1 MAYTAFEDMRLK
13 NIDTYKIQTGPIQ
26 PYLTTAEGNGNDLK
40 SAALRFI
47 HNQCEKLNFDEK
59 IAENEKNN
67 RVLQGTGTD
76 SGQIPYNMQMDIN
89 RLCLER
95 ELEHFIDSGVAED
108 AYNVYYCYLE
118 IFFGRYGKSK
128 KMVELLS
135 EYESNGSSLLMKH
148 RDHYSHSVY
157 VFTLGLAIY
166 ETNKNFRKAF
176 KSHYG
181 FSTDET
187 DREQN
192 LQAANMFL
200 EFWGLTALFHDI
212 GYPFELP
219 FEQAI
224 SYYEVAGEKRGE
236 GPQKPYLSYRAL
248 DMLIHLSDKEQ
259 AHFKDC
265 FHKNFY
271 TIEELLAWGISE
283 KLGEVYGFTEGYLLR
298 KIHEKPIYPE
308 SFDLYMDHAYF
319 SAVRLYHEIIK
330 DPYDPE
336 KIKPDI
342 IRKEHLDAL
351 TAIML
356 HNSLYK
362 FAIAFYK
369 DDDEKKRKG
378 PLPMD
383 MHPLAYLLMLC
394 DELQCWDRTAYGR
407 NSRTEL
413 HPMSV
418 DFDFS
423 NNAITAVY
431 HFDME
436 EHDKIE
442 EYEQKYEKWVNDGK
456 PPKEEPR
463 LKDYSDMAAPAKRF
477 TGDIERIVDTSQI
490 PLNVTQDLQVVDRSS
505 KHTFLSSSNFLH
517 LYDFAVALNGRY
529 QYKGKEKEYK
539 NKWLEAIFED
549 LSLEYQLS
557 NINQAKSFGKYL
569 NALGCFFT
577 DKPVDYDMI
586 THFTPEQMEII
597 APMEHERWIREHI
610 SMGWI
615 YGDAYE
621 TLTPEGITFQDKDE
635 EKRFRS
641 ALREQFRMHKL
652 TMNGDPTEEDVQEH
666 FKTLSDDDKGKDA
679 EPFNRMLELIKQ
691 YDGLRIYQLND
702 EILEGAAVGKISKS
716 GRGLSG
722 EEIEK
727 IRKELESKEK
737 LSAKGYRSLLQRL
750 IRML

>member
-1 MAYTAFEDMRLK
+1 MAYTSFEEMRQRNMELYGV
-13 NIDTYKIQTGPIQ
+13 NGPKK
-26 PYLTTAEGNGNDLK
+26 PYLRSSAGNGNDLK

-47 HNQCEKLNFDEK
+47 HNHCEMLNFDET
-59 IAENEKNN
+59 IAKNEKNSG
-67 RVLQGTGTD
+67 VLQGTGTYF
-76 SGQIPYNMQMDIN
+76 GQIPYNMQMDIN

-118 IFFGRYGKSK
+118 MFFGRYGKSK

-135 EYESNGSSLLMKH
+135 EFESNGSSLLMKH

-166 ETNKNFRKAF
+166 ETNENFRKAF
-176 KSHYG
+176 KNHYG
-181 FSTDET
+181 FTMDSP
-187 DREQN
+187 EQN
-192 LQAANMFL
+192 RAAANSFL

-224 SYYEVAGEKRGE
+224 SYYEVAGEKRGK

-248 DMLIHLSDKEQ
+248 DMLIDLTKEEQ
-259 AHFKDC
+259 ASFEKY
-265 FHKNFY
+265 FHKTFY

-283 KLGEVYGFTEGYLLR
+283 KLGKDYGFTEGYLLR

-308 SFDLYMDHAYF
+308 TFGLYMDHAYF
-319 SAVRLYHEIIK
+319 SALRLYHEIIK
-330 DPYDPE
+330 DPFDPE
-336 KIKPDI
+336 KIKPEI
-342 IRKEHLDAL
+342 IRQEHLDAL

-369 DDDEKKRKG
+369 DDDLNKRKD
-378 PLPMD
+378 PLPMEI
-383 MHPLAYLLMLC
+383 HPLAYLLMLC

-436 EHDKIE
+436 EHDKI
-442 EYEQKYEKWVNDGK
+442 KDYEKQYEIWKANGK
-456 PPKEEPR
+456 PPKDEPR
-463 LKDYSDMAAPAKRF
+463 LKDYSDMAAQEKRF
-477 TGDIERIVDTSQI
+477 TGDIERIVDTTQI
-490 PLNVTQDLQVVDRSS
+490 PLTVTQDLQVVDRSS
-505 KHTFLSSSNFLH
+505 KHTFLSTSNFLH
-517 LYDFAVALNGRY
+517 LYDFAVSLNGRY
-529 QYKGKEKEYK
+529 NYREDESKYPVKR
-539 NKWLEAIFED
+539 LEAEFED

-586 THFTPEQMEII
+586 THFTPEQTEII

-610 SMGWI
+610 AMGWI
-615 YGDAYE
+615 AGDAYE
-621 TLTPEGITFQDKDE
+621 TVPLKEKAATDEEE

-652 TMNGDPTEEDVQEH
+652 TMDDDPSEEEVLEH
-666 FKTLSDDDKGKDA
+666 FKMLSDDDKGKDT
-679 EPFNRMLELIKQ
+679 EPFNRMLELIRQ
-691 YDGLRIYQLND
+691 FDGLRIYQLND
-702 EILEGAAVGKISKS
+702 EILEGAAVGRVSKS
-716 GRGLSG
+716 GEELS
-722 EEIEK
+722 ETVIEQIK
-727 IRKELESKEK
+727 NELGAKVK
-737 LSAKGYRSLLQRL
+737 LSAEDRRSLLQRL
-750 IRML
+750 IKKL

>member
-1 MAYTAFEDMRLK
+1 MAYTAFEDMRQRNMDLYGV
-13 NIDTYKIQTGPIQ
+13 NGPVEPCLHI
-26 PYLTTAEGNGNDLK
+26 PEGNSNDLK

-47 HNQCEKLNFDEK
+47 HNHCEKLNFDEK
-59 IAENEKNN
+59 IAESEKNTGIF
-67 RVLQGTGTD
+67 QGTGTA

-118 IFFGRYGKSK
+118 MFFGRYGKSK

-166 ETNKNFRKAF
+166 ETNENFRKAF
-176 KSHYG
+176 KDHYG
-181 FSTDET
+181 FTTGDPEQ
-187 DREQN
+187 DRA
-192 LQAANMFL
+192 AANSFL

-236 GPQKPYLSYRAL
+236 GSRKPYLAYRDL
-248 DMLIHLSDKEQ
+248 DMLINLTEKEQ
-259 AHFKDC
+259 KHFEDC
-265 FHKNFY
+265 FHKTFY

-283 KLGEVYGFTEGYLLR
+283 KLGKDYNFTEGYLLR

-308 SFDLYMDHAYF
+308 TFGLYMDHAYF
-319 SAVRLYHEIIK
+319 SAIRLYHEIVK
-330 DPYDPE
+330 DPFDPE
-336 KIKPDI
+336 KIKPEI
-342 IRKEHLDAL
+342 FRQEHLDAL

-369 DDDEKKRKG
+369 DKNINKRKA
-378 PLPMD
+378 PLPMEI
-383 MHPLAYLLMLC
+383 HPLAFLLMLC

-423 NNAITAVY
+423 NNSIRAVY
-431 HFDME
+431 HFDRE
-436 EHDKIE
+436 EHKKIE
-442 EYEQKYEKWVNDGK
+442 EYESLYAAWEAAGK
-456 PPKEEPR
+456 PKDEEPR
-463 LKDYSDMAAPAKRF
+463 LKDYSDMAAPEKRF
-477 TGDIERIVDTSQI
+477 SGDIERIVDTSQI
-490 PLNVTQDLQVVDRSS
+490 PLNVTQDLQVVDHSS
-505 KHTFLSSSNFLH
+505 KHTFLSTSNFLH
-517 LYDFAVALNGRY
+517 LYDFAVSLNGRY
-529 QYKGKEKEYK
+529 QYKENEKDYTD
-539 NKWLEAIFED
+539 KWLEAIFED

-586 THFTPEQMEII
+586 TQFSPEQTEII

-610 SMGWI
+610 AMGWI
-615 YGDAYE
+615 YGDTYE
-621 TLTPEGITFQDKDE
+621 TLTPESRTFADKDE

-652 TMNGDPTEEDVQEH
+652 TIDGDPTEAEIREH
-666 FKTLSDDDKGKDA
+666 FETLSDDDKGKDA

-691 YDGLRIYQLND
+691 FDGLRIYQLND
-702 EILEGAAVGKISKS
+702 EILKGAAAGRKINSAPVHNVPDL
-716 GRGLSG
+716 GLST
-722 EEIEK
+722 
-727 IRKELESKEK
+727 
-737 LSAKGYRSLLQRL
+737 SAQN
-750 IRML
+750 

>member
-1 MAYTAFEDMRLK
+1 MAYTAFADMRQR
-13 NIDTYKIQTGPIQ
+13 NFETYGIQAGPVEPCLSI
-26 PYLTTAEGNGNDLK
+26 TDGNGNDLK

-47 HNQCEKLNFDEK
+47 HNRCEELNFDEK
-59 IAENEKNN
+59 IAENERAKGI
-67 RVLQGTGTD
+67 LQGTGID

-118 IFFGRYGKSK
+118 MFFGRYGKSK

-166 ETNKNFRKAF
+166 ETNENFRKAF
-176 KSHYG
+176 MDHYG
-181 FSTDET
+181 FGSDDPDQE
-187 DREQN
+187 RK
-192 LQAANMFL
+192 AANLFL
-200 EFWGLTALFHDI
+200 EFWGLTSLFHDI

-224 SYYEVAGEKRGE
+224 SYYEVNGEKRNE
-236 GPQKPYLSYRAL
+236 GPQKPYLAYRAMDL
-248 DMLIHLSDKEQ
+248 LINLQKEEQ
-259 AHFKDC
+259 AYFEQY
-265 FHKNFY
+265 FHKTFY
-271 TIEELLAWGISE
+271 TVEELLAWGISE
-283 KLGEVYGFTEGYLLR
+283 KLGKDYGFTDGYLLR

-308 SFDLYMDHAYF
+308 TFGYYMDHAYF
-319 SAVRLYHEIIK
+319 SSMRLYHEIVR
-330 DPYDPE
+330 DPFDPD
-336 KIKPDI
+336 KIKPEI
-342 IRKEHLDAL
+342 MKQEHLDAL

-369 DDDEKKRKG
+369 DKDEKKRRG
-378 PLPMD
+378 PLPMET
-383 MHPLAYLLMLC
+383 HPLAFLLMLC

-413 HPMSV
+413 HPMGV

-423 NNAITAVY
+423 NNAISAVY
-431 HFDME
+431 HFDAA
-436 EHDKIE
+436 EHDKIT
-442 EYEQKYEKWVNDGK
+442 EYNELYQKWVDDGK
-456 PPKEEPR
+456 PEGKEPR
-463 LKDYSDMAAPAKRF
+463 LKDYSDIAAPEKRF
-477 TGDIERIVDTSQI
+477 SSDIEKIVNTARI
-490 PLNVTQDLQVVDRSS
+490 PLHITQDQQVVDRSS
-505 KHTFLSSSNFLH
+505 KHTFLSTSNFLH
-517 LYDFAVALNGRY
+517 LYDFAVSLNGRY
-529 QYKGKEKEYK
+529 NYHEDEEKYPVK
-539 NKWLEAIFED
+539 RLEAEFED

-557 NINQAKSFGKYL
+557 NINQAKSFGRYL

-577 DKPVDYDMI
+577 DKPVDYDMV
-586 THFTPEQMEII
+586 TEFSPAQTEII

-621 TLTPEGITFQDKDE
+621 TLTLKNMNFADANE
-635 EKRFRS
+635 EKKFRK

-652 TMNGDPTEEDVQEH
+652 TMDGSPTTEEIKAH
-666 FKTLSDDDKGKDA
+666 FRTLPESEQGKDV
-679 EPFNRMLELIKQ
+679 EPFNRMLQLIRKF
-691 YDGLRIYQLND
+691 DGLRIYHLND
-702 EILEGAAVGKISKS
+702 EILEGAAI
-716 GRGLSG
+716 GLVSHQG
-722 EEIEK
+722 PEH
-727 IRKELESKEK
+727 
-737 LSAKGYRSLLQRL
+737 
-750 IRML
+750 